1 MKKFAIKIATLIIVA
16 LALLLPFGACG
27 YTQTTAVN
35 PLNGLLLVDPK
46 DTKGKKEDGL
56 LPPATSTIEDYKTG
70 SGPPSTPSLHSYR
83 SRNEI
88 MVCSQSEQKA
98 SGTTKTAFTLPCA
111 N

>member
-70 SGPPSTPSLHSYR
+70 SGPPSTPPPRSYR
-83 SRNEI
+83 IGNEI
-88 MVCSQSEQKA
+88 MERSQSEQKA
-98 SGTTKTAFTLPCA
+98 SGTTKDSINFAMC
-111 N
+111 